1 MIMESLKK
9 IIGDNGFYLTDRKY
23 PLALRAL
30 PLGRGRNSMT
40 SDFSLL

>member
-9 IIGDNGFYLTDRKY
+9 IIGDRDLCLTGRKY

-30 PLGRGRNSMT
+30 PLSRGRNSMT